1 MARKKKRW
9 PGYVCYTFLVL
20 FVLFILIIHTFKIID
35 IQTDYFTRFMII
47 LLFVLL
53 LLPLVS
59 HIKFFD
65 IIDIR
70 RDLKLFKKK
79 K

>member
-1 MARKKKRW
+1 MARKRKKW
-9 PGYVCYTFLVL
+9 LAYLCYTFLVL
-20 FVLFILIIHTFKIID
+20 FVLFLLIIHTFKIIE
-35 IQTDYFTRFMII
+35 IETGYFTRFMII

-65 IIDIR
+65 IIDVR
-70 RDLKLFKKK
+70 RDLKLFRKKK
-79 K
+79 